1 MAIKITW
8 ADFDKTLFVTPKNI
22 RKLMGF
28 SITFGD
34 EQEQLEN
41 RVNAQDEKLETAG
54 QEAHDAVL
62 LATAAQQSAD
72 RANAKIDYDISV
84 ALANLDRRVSALEGG

>member
-8 ADFDKTLFVTPKNI
+8 ADFDKALFVTPKNI

-41 RVNAQDEKLETAG
+41 KVNAQDEKLETAE

-72 RANAKIDYDISV
+72 RANAKIDYDITV